1 MTRHGCGRIA
11 LCALALM
18 VCTQRAWSEG
28 YYAVRGASCRLVDGA
43 TVVTQ
48 TPTAFTA
55 WGSCNIPDIVTALY
69 VNATVVAPS
78 FAGQLT
84 VYRTGGSYSSLST
97 VRFVAGDV
105 IGNATLVTLSPA
117 GQFSIYVDGPPGQTA
132 TVSVD
137 VFGAF
142 VPDLYGFR
150 PFHAVSGCRLLDTRV
165 DPLGALTHLAPR
177 DVQVGGKCGV
187 PPDAAAVT
195 ATLTAVQ
202 ATATG
207 HLRLY
212 YPGAEVPGT
221 TALNFPD
228 STVAMARAN
237 GVLARLFG
245 RTGAELTIRANL
257 AGGGDSV
264 HVVLDVTGYYGH

>member
-1 MTRHGCGRIA
+1 MTRHGCSRIA
-11 LCALALM
+11 LCALALV

-28 YYAVRGASCRLVDGA
+28 YYPVRGASCRLVNGA
-43 TVVTQ
+43 TVMTQ

-55 WGSCNIPDIVTALY
+55 WGSCDIPDIVTAVY
-69 VNATVVAPS
+69 VNAMVAAPS
-78 FAGQLT
+78 FDGQLT

-97 VRFVAGDV
+97 VNFLAGDV
-105 IGNATLVTLSPA
+105 IGNATLVKLSSA
-117 GQFSIYVDGPPGQTA
+117 GQFSIYVDGPPEQTA
-132 TVSVD
+132 TVYVD

-142 VPDLYGFR
+142 VPNPYGFR
-150 PFHAVSGCRLLDTRV
+150 AFHAVSGCRLLDTRV

-177 DVQVGGKCGV
+177 NVRVGGNCGV
-187 PPDAAAVT
+187 PPGAAAVT

-202 ATATG
+202 ATSSG

-212 YPGAEVPGT
+212 YPGGEVPGT
-221 TALNFPD
+221 SALNFPD

-245 RTGAELTIRANL
+245 RTGDDLTIRANL
-257 AGGGDSV
+257 AGGVGSV
-264 HVVLDVTGYYGH
+264 HAVLDVTGYYY